1 MKIKKLYLPFAAF
14 LFLISSGCVLKS
26 NQTDGRTIAPDP
38 VMCTQEAKECPDGS
52 YVGRTGPNCEFAA
65 CPPATTPRPDQ
76 LPSQQDYKNWK
87 TIIIGGVVSFQI
99 PPHCTTDAGAGS
111 TYVTCPTKNNG
122 TSPPEF
128 VFSSD
133 GIQVN
138 MRRHENLASPYWN
151 DVLASMKVIQPLTHK
166 IQINIDK

>member
-1 MKIKKLYLPFAAF
+1 MKKITFALTLF
-14 LFLISSGCVLKS
+14 LFSIGAGCATKD
-26 NQTDGRTIAPDP
+26 TDSRVNTPPEGVI
-38 VMCTQEAKECPDGS
+38 CTQDVKECPDGS
-52 YVGRTGPNCEFAA
+52 YVSRTGPNCEFAA
-65 CPPATTPRPDQ
+65 CPTSSE
-76 LPSQQDYKNWK
+76 PSNPQTHADWK
-87 TIIIGGVVSFQI
+87 TITIGGVVSFQI
-99 PPHCTTDAGAGS
+99 PPQCNTDAGAGS
-111 TYVTCPTKNNG
+111 TYVTCPTANNP
-122 TSPPEF
+122 TPTPEF